1 MDKWGPPQGGPF
13 GPEIGIMHSY
23 QLIFIYAAL
32 WSFIL
37 LRLAYDEL
45 QQHFRY
51 GRRHRNRAKR
61 RRG

>member
-1 MDKWGPPQGGPF
+1 
-13 GPEIGIMHSY
+13 MHSY
-23 QLIFIYAAL
+23 QLIFVYAAL

-45 QQHFRY
+45 QHHLRY
-51 GRRHRNRAKR
+51 GRRHRLRR

>member
-1 MDKWGPPQGGPF
+1 
-13 GPEIGIMHSY
+13 MHSY
-23 QLIFIYAAL
+23 QLIFVYAAL

-45 QQHFRY
+45 QHHLRY
-51 GRRHRNRAKR
+51 GRRHRHRAKR